1 MRAPFRLLSALKP
14 LPGFLYVV
22 ARRFPLM
29 RWAFALTLMLL
40 VLEYAV
46 FSLMIPLATDEG
58 GKGGAA
64 GVVLRFWSHIAALLS
79 VPATRMTWLWLFLL
93 LLGAR
98 MVLGYAQLLLSAW
111 VSKQVHRDLS
121 ERTFRR
127 VMALEPMTEI
137 YRRSIG
143 YYLRLAGD
151 DTFKAG
157 TIVLTASQSMA
168 TLTSV
173 AASCLLLYLFSA
185 SVFLWTL
192 LFLGV
197 AALAVGLAFGG
208 LLRANASSVQLSSR
222 ASTTYVEALNGLRS
236 IRSMNAERFVIGDY
250 SEQIRSYVR
259 MLFEIEAIR
268 NGMRFLPAMLALFAG
283 AVAVWPGTARVD
295 GLTAGYF
302 FAATTLLIRL
312 FVALGAFI
320 NSASMLMTDMRAV
333 TDIHALVGE
342 NEPGAQGLA
351 DGGDAGSHVP
361 VGEIELRDIRY
372 GYREGHDVLDGLN
385 LTLRRG
391 QVIAVTG
398 PSGSGKSTLADLLLG
413 LVEPRSGSIL
423 INGGAL
429 SIAQL
434 RRDVVLVEQQAR
446 IFSTNVRENVLLGSR
461 HSDDEVW
468 EALREVELETYVRG
482 LPHGLDSPFD
492 YQGANL
498 SGGQRQRLG
507 IARALIRQ
515 PQVLILDEATSA
527 LDSATRDRLLANL
540 RSSRQRRITIF
551 ITHDHA
557 VEADA
562 DRVLALVAT
571 PAAQAT
577 PDVVPAG

>member
-1 MRAPFRLLSALKP
+1 MKP

-22 ARRFPLM
+22 ARRFPLI
-29 RWAFALTLMLL
+29 RWAFALTLVLL

-46 FSLMIPLATDEG
+46 FSLMIPLATDG
-58 GKGGAA
+58 TGKGGAA
-64 GVVLRFWSHIAALLS
+64 AVVTRFWSAVASSLS
-79 VPATRMTWLWLFLL
+79 VPPTRMTWLWMFLL

-98 MVLGYAQLLLSAW
+98 MILGYAQLLLSAW

-121 ERTFRR
+121 ERTFHR
-127 VMALEPMTEI
+127 VLALEPMTEI

-151 DTFKAG
+151 DTFRAG
-157 TIVLTASQSMA
+157 TIVLTASQTLA

-173 AASCLLLYLFSA
+173 AASCLLLYLFSVP
-185 SVFLWTL
+185 VFLWTIV
-192 LFLGV
+192 FL
-197 AALAVGLAFGG
+197 AAAAVAVGLAFGG
-208 LLRANASSVQLSSR
+208 LLKANANSVQLSSR
-222 ASTTYVEALNGLRS
+222 AGTTYVEALNGLRS
-236 IRSMNAERFVIGDY
+236 IRSMNAERFIIGDY
-250 SEQIRSYVR
+250 SDQIRNYVR
-259 MLFEIEAIR
+259 LLFEIDAIR
-268 NGMRFLPAMLALFAG
+268 NGMKFVPAILALFAG
-283 AVAVWPGTARVD
+283 AIAVWPGTARVD

-312 FVALGAFI
+312 FTALGAFI

-333 TDIHALVGE
+333 TDIHALAGDQATDVQAPVE
-342 NEPGAQGLA
+342 GA
-351 DGGDAGSHVP
+351 DASAHAP
-361 VGEIELRDIRY
+361 VTEIELRDIHY

-391 QVIAVTG
+391 QTIAVTG

-413 LVEPRSGSIL
+413 LVDPRSGSIL
-423 INGGAL
+423 INSGEL
-429 SIAQL
+429 SVAQL

-446 IFSTNVRENVLLGSR
+446 IFSTNVRDNVLLGSQY
-461 HSDDEVW
+461 SDDHIW
-468 EALREVELETYVRG
+468 AALRQVELETYVRS
-482 LPHGLDSPFD
+482 LPHGLNSAFE

-527 LDSATRDRLLANL
+527 LDSTTRDRLMANL
-540 RSSRQRRITIF
+540 RESRHQRITIF

-562 DRVLALVAT
+562 DRVLALGIPTAKKAELDAV
-571 PAAQAT
+571 PAA
-577 PDVVPAG
+577 

>member
-1 MRAPFRLLSALKP
+1 MKP

-29 RWAFALTLMLL
+29 RWAFALTMVLL

-58 GKGGAA
+58 SKAGAA
-64 GVVLRFWSHIAALLS
+64 GVVIRFWSGIAASLS
-79 VPATRMTWLWLFLL
+79 LPPTRMTWLWMFLL
-93 LLGAR
+93 LLGMR
-98 MVLGYAQLLLSAW
+98 MVLGYVQLLLSAW

-157 TIVLTASQSMA
+157 TIVLTASQTLA

-185 SVFLWTL
+185 SIFLWTL
-192 LFLGV
+192 AFLAV
-197 AALAVGLAFGG
+197 AAFAVGLAFGG
-208 LLRANASSVQLSSR
+208 LLRANANSAELSSR
-222 ASTTYVEALNGLRS
+222 AGTTYVEALNALRS
-236 IRSMNAERFVIGDY
+236 IRSMNAERFIIGDY
-250 SEQIRSYVR
+250 SDQIRNYVR
-259 MLFEIEAIR
+259 LLFEIDAIR
-268 NGMRFLPAMLALFAG
+268 HGMRFVPAMLALFAG
-283 AVAVWPGTARVD
+283 AIAVWPGTARVD

-333 TDIHALVGE
+333 TDIHALVGA
-342 NEPGAQGLA
+342 NAPDEPGAAPGQ
-351 DGGDAGSHVP
+351 DASAHAP
-361 VGEIELRDIRY
+361 VTDIELRGIHY
-372 GYREGHDVLDGLN
+372 GYREGHDVLDGLD

-413 LVEPRSGSIL
+413 LVEPRSGAIL
-423 INGGAL
+423 VNGGAL
-429 SIAQL
+429 SVAQL

-446 IFSTNVRENVLLGSR
+446 IFSTNVRENVLLGTR
-461 HSDDEVW
+461 HSDDQIW
-468 EALREVELETYVRG
+468 EALRQVELEDYVRT
-482 LPHGLDSPFD
+482 LPHGLDSPFE

-507 IARALIRQ
+507 IARALIRE

-527 LDSATRDRLLANL
+527 LDSATRDRLLSNL
-540 RSSRQRRITIF
+540 HDSRQERITIF

-557 VEADA
+557 VEARTDF
-562 DRVLALVAT
+562 VLALGRSPAEATADATEPVA
-571 PAAQAT
+571 
-577 PDVVPAG
+577 

>member
-1 MRAPFRLLSALKP
+1 MKP
-14 LPGFLYVV
+14 LPGFLFLV

-29 RWAFALTLMLL
+29 RWAFALTLVLL
-40 VLEYAV
+40 ILEYAV

-58 GKGGAA
+58 GKAGAA
-64 GVVLRFWSHIAALLS
+64 GAVTRFWSEIASFLS
-79 VPATRMTWLWLFLL
+79 QPATRMTWLWLFLL

-121 ERTFRR
+121 KRTFHR

-151 DTFKAG
+151 DTFRAG
-157 TIVLTASQSMA
+157 TIVLTASQTLA

-185 SVFLWTL
+185 SVFFWTL
-192 LFLGV
+192 IFLIAAAAAV
-197 AALAVGLAFGG
+197 ALAFGR
-208 LLRANASSVQLSSR
+208 LLRANANSVQLSSR

-236 IRSMNAERFVIGDY
+236 IRSMNAERFIIGDY
-250 SEQIRSYVR
+250 SDQIRCYVR
-259 MLFEIEAIR
+259 LLFEIDAIR
-268 NGMRFLPAMLALFAG
+268 NGMKFVPAMLALFAG
-283 AVAVWPGTARVD
+283 AIAVWPGTARVE

-333 TDIHALVGE
+333 TDIQTLVGA
-342 NEPGAQGLA
+342 NATDEPSPAEEP
-351 DGGDAGSHVP
+351 DASVHTRVT
-361 VGEIELRDIRY
+361 EIELRGIYY
-372 GYREGHDVLDGLN
+372 GYREDHDVLNGLD

-413 LVEPRSGSIL
+413 LVQPRSGSIVV
-423 INGGAL
+423 NGGTL

-461 HSDDEVW
+461 RSDDEVW
-468 EALREVELETYVRG
+468 GALRQVELEDYVRS
-482 LPHGLDSPFD
+482 LPHGLDSPFE

-507 IARALIRQ
+507 IARALIRE

-527 LDSATRDRLLANL
+527 LDSTTRDRLLANL
-540 RSSRQRRITIF
+540 HSSKQERITIF

-557 VEADA
+557 VEAGTDF
-562 DRVLALVAT
+562 VLALDRASAKAPVA
-571 PAAQAT
+571 AT
-577 PDVVPAG
+577 EPVA

>member
-1 MRAPFRLLSALKP
+1 MKP
-14 LPGFLYVV
+14 LPGFLYLV

-29 RWAFALTLMLL
+29 RWAFALTLVLL

-46 FSLMIPLATDEG
+46 FSLMIPLATDDG
-58 GKGGAA
+58 GKAGAA
-64 GVVLRFWSHIAALLS
+64 SVVIHFWSRIASSLS
-79 VPATRMTWLWLFLL
+79 LPATRMTWLWLFLL
-93 LLGAR
+93 MLGAR

-157 TIVLTASQSMA
+157 TIVLTASQTLA

-185 SVFLWTL
+185 SIFLWTL
-192 LFLGV
+192 VFL
-197 AALAVGLAFGG
+197 AAAAVAVGLAFGG
-208 LLRANASSVQLSSR
+208 LLRANANSVQLSSR

-250 SEQIRSYVR
+250 SDQIRGYVR
-259 MLFEIEAIR
+259 LLFEIDAIR
-268 NGMRFLPAMLALFAG
+268 HGMRFVPATLALFAG
-283 AVAVWPGTARVD
+283 AIAVWPGTARVD

-320 NSASMLMTDMRAV
+320 NSASLLMTDMRAV
-333 TDIHALVGE
+333 TDIQALVGA
-342 NEPGAQGLA
+342 NAT
-351 DGGDAGSHVP
+351 DAPDTAEGHDHSAHARVTD
-361 VGEIELRDIRY
+361 IELRGIHY
-372 GYREGHDVLDGLN
+372 GYRDGHDVLNGLD

-413 LVEPRSGSIL
+413 LVEPRSGAIL
-423 INGGAL
+423 VNGGTL
-429 SIAQL
+429 SVAQL

-446 IFSTNVRENVLLGSR
+446 IFSTNVRENVLLGTQ
-461 HSDDEVW
+461 HSDAQVW
-468 EALREVELETYVRG
+468 EALREVELEDYVRS
-482 LPHGLDSPFD
+482 LPHGLDSPFE

-507 IARALIRQ
+507 IARALIRE

-527 LDSATRDRLLANL
+527 LDSATRDRLLSNL
-540 RSSRQRRITIF
+540 HDSRQERITIF

-557 VEADA
+557 VEARTDF
-562 DRVLALVAT
+562 VLALDRAPANATAAATEPVA
-571 PAAQAT
+571 
-577 PDVVPAG
+577 

>member
-1 MRAPFRLLSALKP
+1 MRPLSRLLATVRP
-14 LPGFLYVV
+14 LGGFLLLVC
-22 ARRFPLM
+22 RRFPLM
-29 RWAFALTLMLL
+29 RWAFALTLLLL

-58 GKGGAA
+58 ARTGAA
-64 GVVLRFWSHIAALLS
+64 GAVTRFWSEVASFLS
-79 VPATRMTWLWLFLL
+79 LPATRLTWLWLFLMM
-93 LLGAR
+93 LGTR
-98 MVLGYAQLLLSAW
+98 MLLGYAQLLLSAW
-111 VSKQVHRDLS
+111 VSKQVHRGLS
-121 ERTFRR
+121 EQTFHR
-127 VMALEPMTEI
+127 VMALEPMTDI

-157 TIVLTASQSMA
+157 TIVLTASQSLA

-192 LFLGV
+192 VFLG
-197 AALAVGLAFGG
+197 AAAVAVGLAFVG
-208 LLRANASSVQLSSR
+208 LLRANASAAQLSSR
-222 ASTTYVEALNGLRS
+222 AHTTYIEAMNGLRS
-236 IRSMNAERFVIGDY
+236 IRSMNAERFIIGDY
-250 SEQIRSYVR
+250 SDQIRNYVR
-259 MLFEIEAIR
+259 LLFEIDAIR
-268 NGMRFLPAMLALFAG
+268 NGMRFVPAMLALFAG
-283 AVAVWPGTARVD
+283 AIAVWPGSARTD

-320 NSASMLMTDMRAV
+320 NSASMLMSDMRAV
-333 TDIHALVGE
+333 TDLTELIGARAMGSAMPGESPDAPTHA
-342 NEPGAQGLA
+342 
-351 DGGDAGSHVP
+351 P
-361 VGEIELRDIRY
+361 VAEIELRGIHY
-372 GYREGHDVLDGLN
+372 GYRGGHDVLDGLD

-391 QVIAVTG
+391 QSIAVTG

-413 LVEPRSGSIL
+413 LVEPRSGSIVV
-423 INGGAL
+423 NGGTL

-446 IFSTNVRENVLLGSR
+446 IFSTNVRENVLLGSH
-461 HSDDEVW
+461 HSDAEIW
-468 EALREVELETYVRG
+468 EALRQVELETYVRG
-482 LPHGLDSPFD
+482 LPHGLDSAFE

-540 RSSRQRRITIF
+540 RGSREQRITIF
-551 ITHDHA
+551 ITHDHT

-562 DRVLALVAT
+562 DWVLALSAT
-571 PAAQAT
+571 SGKSASVDP
-577 PDVVPAG
+577 VPAT

>member
-1 MRAPFRLLSALKP
+1 
-14 LPGFLYVV
+14 
-22 ARRFPLM
+22 
-29 RWAFALTLMLL
+29 
-40 VLEYAV
+40 
-46 FSLMIPLATDEG
+46 
-58 GKGGAA
+58 
-64 GVVLRFWSHIAALLS
+64 
-79 VPATRMTWLWLFLL
+79 
-93 LLGAR
+93 
-98 MVLGYAQLLLSAW
+98 
-111 VSKQVHRDLS
+111 
-121 ERTFRR
+121 
-127 VMALEPMTEI
+127 
-137 YRRSIG
+137 
-143 YYLRLAGD
+143 
-151 DTFKAG
+151 
-157 TIVLTASQSMA
+157 VLTSSQSLA
-168 TLTSV
+168 SLTSV

-197 AALAVGLAFGG
+197 AAMAVGLAFGG
-208 LLRANASSVQLSSR
+208 LLKINAHSVQLSSR
-222 ASTTYVEALNGLRS
+222 AGTTYVEALNGLRS

-250 SEQIRSYVR
+250 SDQIRNYVR
-259 MLFEIEAIR
+259 MLFDIDAIR
-268 NGMRFLPAMLALFAG
+268 NGMRFLPAMLALLAG
-283 AVAVWPGTARVD
+283 AIAVWPGTTRAD

-320 NSASMLMTDMRAV
+320 NSASQLLTDMRAV

-342 NEPGAQGLA
+342 SATSAQALVD
-351 DGGDAGSHVP
+351 DGEAVP
-361 VGEIELRDIRY
+361 HTPVSEIELRDIHY
-372 GYREGHDVLDGLN
+372 GYRDGHDVLDGLN

-423 INGGAL
+423 INGGTL
-429 SIAQL
+429 SVAQL

-461 HSDDEVW
+461 HTDDEVW
-468 EALREVELETYVRG
+468 SALRQVELETYVRS

-492 YQGANL
+492 YQGSNL

-540 RSSRQRRITIF
+540 RGSRHQRITIF

-571 PAAQAT
+571 PAPQAT
-577 PDVVPAG
+577 PDAVAAG

>member
-1 MRAPFRLLSALKP
+1 MKP
-14 LPGFLYVV
+14 LPGFLYVI
-22 ARRFPLM
+22 ARRFPMM
-29 RWAFALTLMLL
+29 RWAFALTLVLL

-46 FSLMIPLATDEG
+46 FSLMIPLATDQG
-58 GKGGAA
+58 GKAGAA
-64 GVVLRFWSHIAALLS
+64 GVVFRFWSGIASFLS

-98 MVLGYAQLLLSAW
+98 MVLGYLQLLLSAW

-121 ERTFRR
+121 ERTFHR

-151 DTFKAG
+151 DTFRAG
-157 TIVLTASQSMA
+157 TIVLTASQCLA

-192 LFLGV
+192 VFLAV
-197 AALAVGLAFGG
+197 AAIAVGLAFGG
-208 LLRANASSVQLSSR
+208 LLRANANSVQLSSR
-222 ASTTYVEALNGLRS
+222 AGTTYVEALNGLRS

-250 SEQIRSYVR
+250 SDQIRNYVR
-259 MLFEIEAIR
+259 LLFEIDAIR
-268 NGMRFLPAMLALFAG
+268 NGMRFVPAILALFAG
-283 AVAVWPGTARVD
+283 AIAVWPGTARVD

-333 TDIHALVGE
+333 TDIHELVGA
-342 NEPGAQGLA
+342 NPPDAPGV
-351 DGGDAGSHVP
+351 AGEQDVCAHVR
-361 VGEIELRDIRY
+361 VNDIELRNIHY

-385 LTLRRG
+385 LTLLRG

-398 PSGSGKSTLADLLLG
+398 PSGSGKSTLADMLLG
-413 LVEPRSGSIL
+413 LVEPRSGAIL

-429 SIAQL
+429 SVAQL
-434 RRDVVLVEQQAR
+434 RLDVVLVEQQAR
-446 IFSTNVRENVLLGSR
+446 IFSTNVRENVLLGSQ
-461 HSDDEVW
+461 HSDVQVW
-468 EALREVELETYVRG
+468 EALRRVELEGYVRS

-507 IARALIRQ
+507 IARALIRE

-527 LDSATRDRLLANL
+527 LDSATRDRLLSNL
-540 RSSRQRRITIF
+540 HASRQERITIF

-557 VEADA
+557 VEAAA
-562 DRVLALVAT
+562 DFVLAL
-571 PAAQAT
+571 
-577 PDVVPAG
+577 DRVPAKATAAATESVA